1 MRMMCVVK
9 RAGTGAQASCLGDAM
24 VVVFTL
30 KGGANDMLGLF
41 KLLK

>member
-1 MRMMCVVK
+1 MCVVK
-9 RAGTGAQASCLGDAM
+9 GAGQSGELAGCLGDAM